1 MLYVELAIFWSDFN
15 VTDLFGVNINGQKIK
30 PEIQDLQSDFS
41 LKVKLLPQSQDPI
54 WISVRKSTHYSKIK
68 YQTVTSM

>member
-54 WISVRKSTHYSKIK
+54 WISVRK
-68 YQTVTSM
+68 